1 MTPGL
6 AQPSPLLT
14 WSAQQGLPAF
24 SLADVFAAPP
34 PTSPRPARSPPT
46 SPRPAPAG
54 AESPPPLLNL
64 TALED
69 FPPWGLAAAAVTAD
83 AMGGGAVGRWQA
95 QQSAAALPP
104 EGCEDGFHVASDGSD
119 SDWPCACWGLL
130 SGGWGEGADSKSDG
144 SGWGSVGGGWS
155 PA

>member
-1 MTPGL
+1 MTPGP
-6 AQPSPLLT
+6 AQPPSPLT
-14 WSAQQGLPAF
+14 QSAQPGLPAF
-24 SLADVFAAPP
+24 SLADVFAASPP
-34 PTSPRPARSPPT
+34 TVTSPRPTRSPPT

-54 AESPPPLLNL
+54 AESPPPLL

-95 QQSAAALPP
+95 QLSAAALPP
-104 EGCEDGFHVASDGSD
+104 DGCEDGCHVASGGSD
-119 SDWPCACWGLL
+119 SDWPYTC
-130 SGGWGEGADSKSDG
+130 WGEGADSESDG
-144 SGWGSVGGGWS
+144 SGWGSVGGGWG

>member
-1 MTPGL
+1 MTPGP
-6 AQPSPLLT
+6 AQPLTQLT
-14 WSAQQGLPAF
+14 WISAQPDLTAF
-24 SLADVFAAPP
+24 SLADAFAASQ

-54 AESPPPLLNL
+54 AESPPTLL

-69 FPPWGLAAAAVTAD
+69 FPPWGLAAAAVIAD

-95 QQSAAALPP
+95 QLSAAALPP
-104 EGCEDGFHVASDGSD
+104 DGCEDGCHVASGGSD
-119 SDWPCACWGLL
+119 SDWPYTC
-130 SGGWGEGADSKSDG
+130 WGEGADSESDG
-144 SGWGSVGGGWS
+144 SGWGSVGGGWG